1 MQLRQALDFVPA
13 DLRAAVLELDEAV
26 DIDELRLRR
35 GRRASCLLRGREQT
49 LGLLTTEAMLR
60 QTLERAMGQS
70 RYAAQEMLR
79 RGFLTLPG
87 GHRLG
92 VCGTGVFHGAE
103 LYSLREVSS
112 LNLRIARQIR
122 GIAEG
127 AAEYLW
133 THPQSALLIGPPG
146 SGKTTLLRDLI
157 RLLSERFRFRIGVAD
172 ERMELAACVDGR
184 PQFDLGRT
192 TDILS
197 GIAKEQAIEMLL
209 RSMNPQ
215 WIAVD
220 EITAAQDVE
229 AMLRASYCGVRF
241 LATAHACTAS
251 DLHSRPVYRS
261 LLEAEIFETLF
272 VLDAQRNIRME
283 GIRNA

>member
-60 QTLERAMGQS
+60 ETLERAMGQS

-220 EITAAQDVE
+220 EITAAKDVE

-241 LATAHACTAS
+241 LATAHACTEA